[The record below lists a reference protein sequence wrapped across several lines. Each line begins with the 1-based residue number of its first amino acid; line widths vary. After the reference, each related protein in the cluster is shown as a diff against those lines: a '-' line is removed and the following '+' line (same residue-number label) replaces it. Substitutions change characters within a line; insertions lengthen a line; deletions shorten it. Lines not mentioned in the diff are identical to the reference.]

1 MDSHFWRQEGYLS
14 GNKEQRTMSGENAS
28 DRVKPSIDAFEQQTE
43 YKAEGKTYTAR
54 CAICGRDKTEKKP
67 WYRSH
72 DETRDKLR
80 LKFFFCETCGKWV
93 CEDCFYIDDGKGNGI
108 GICTTCAKERGRT
121 GLTLAQFEEAWPEL
135 QKRIW
140 ARGTAARRAMRKE
153 E

>member
-1 MDSHFWRQEGYLS
+1 MGI
-14 GNKEQRTMSGENAS
+14 ENA
-28 DRVKPSIDAFEQQTE
+28 RGWVKPSIEAFERQTE
-43 YKAEGKTYTAR
+43 YEAEGKIYTAK
-54 CAICGRDKTEKKP
+54 CAVCGKAKTEKKP

-72 DETRDKLR
+72 DTAKVRLR

-108 GICTTCAKERGRT
+108 GICIPCATERGKT

-140 ARGTAARRAMRKE
+140 ARGTAARKAIAKADE